1 MPSLTVSSSSLLF
14 STTFSTQ
21 TYRSMSNLYTQPT
34 LSPSEPKPTVSPTSA
49 APTLPAPS
57 QSPIACKFSRRCQNA
72 IRANLTSRLACTPEN
87 ACDNAEGL
95 IGTGSCVHDFA
106 CQNKTGVCTDIY
118 RTVLNC
124 TQLIQIFQGNVG
136 DLSCIGV
143 ESCQSST
150 GSIGDNSCLVEDG
163 TDEDSPSRSCMENAG
178 SIGSGSCIGE
188 L

>member
-1 MPSLTVSSSSLLF
+1 MKTESPATQNPSWSPTISLVPSEIPTEITPNPNTDPTSYPTGMPSLTVSSSSLLF

-124 TQLIQIFQGNVG
+124 TQLIQIF
-136 DLSCIGV
+136 
-143 ESCQSST
+143 
-150 GSIGDNSCLVEDG
+150 
-163 TDEDSPSRSCMENAG
+163 
-178 SIGSGSCIGE
+178 
-188 L
+188 